1 MWSISASTCE
11 WQGPCGLLLPRLSIR
26 SEMAGPALLR
36 RYGSTALS
44 LPYARLRNSF
54 RPELCSNGASN
65 SPRRPLTRAASARQ
79 VRVPEP
85 PRDSRCR
92 PSHLARRILSTANQ
106 RGSRAMSLPPTTPAT
121 PRFSPYQPKGWGWG
135 RRGPL
140 VPGPHPPS
148 WDAFLLF
155 SFATHLL
162 SQRRRAGGTA
172 RPIASDVERRGLWL
186 RRARLTGCAAVSF
199 SERGQH
205 CLALCSYGL

>member
-92 PSHLARRILSTANQ
+92 PSHLACRILSTTNQ
-106 RGSRAMSLPPTTPAT
+106 RGSPAMSLPPTTPTT
-121 PRFSPYQPKGWGWG
+121 PKFSPDQPKRGEWGG
-135 RRGPL
+135 RGPL
-140 VPGPHPPS
+140 VLRPRPPGQTSFGLIPS
-148 WDAFLLF
+148 
-155 SFATHLL
+155 T
-162 SQRRRAGGTA
+162 
-172 RPIASDVERRGLWL
+172 RP
-186 RRARLTGCAAVSF
+186 
-199 SERGQH
+199 
-205 CLALCSYGL
+205 

>member
-1 MWSISASTCE
+1 MNRGA
-11 WQGPCGLLLPRLSIR
+11 CGLPLPRLSIR

-44 LPYARLRNSF
+44 LPSARLRNSF

-106 RGSRAMSLPPTTPAT
+106 RGSHAMSLPPTTPAT
-121 PRFSPYQPKGWGWG
+121 PIARTSSG
-135 RRGPL
+135 
-140 VPGPHPPS
+140 
-148 WDAFLLF
+148 
-155 SFATHLL
+155 LL
-162 SQRRRAGGTA
+162 SSII
-172 RPIASDVERRGLWL
+172 PL
-186 RRARLTGCAAVSF
+186 RSTPP
-199 SERGQH
+199 
-205 CLALCSYGL
+205 CSPPMS

>member
-92 PSHLARRILSTANQ
+92 PSHLACRILSTTNQ
-106 RGSRAMSLPPTTPAT
+106 RGSPAMSLPPTTPTT
-121 PRFSPYQPKGWGWG
+121 PKFSPDQPK
-135 RRGPL
+135 RGARPARPEAAPTRSNLLRAHPL
-140 VPGPHPPS
+140 HPALRPPS
-148 WDAFLLF
+148 QAIE
-155 SFATHLL
+155 
-162 SQRRRAGGTA
+162 G
-172 RPIASDVERRGLWL
+172 
-186 RRARLTGCAAVSF
+186 
-199 SERGQH
+199 
-205 CLALCSYGL
+205 